1 MTHSH
6 DPVDVPVAI
15 GGYTNAMEVGP
26 GQRLLFISGQ
36 IPETPAGVVPEGAE
50 EQCRLIW
57 QHIVAC
63 LRSAGMGISDLVKV
77 TTFLS
82 SRDNA
87 PVNTTVRREVLGE
100 HRPALTVIVAEI
112 FDSKWKLEIEAV
124 AAGARARDMN
134 GAAVEFLVASGLTG
148 TT

>member
-1 MTHSH
+1 
-6 DPVDVPVAI
+6 
-15 GGYTNAMEVGP
+15 
-26 GQRLLFISGQ
+26 
-36 IPETPAGVVPEGAE
+36 
-50 EQCRLIW
+50 
-57 QHIVAC
+57 
-63 LRSAGMGISDLVKV
+63 MGISDLVKV

-124 AAGARARDMN
+124 AAAPAR
-134 GAAVEFLVASGLTG
+134 ET
-148 TT
+148 